1 MDTLSWDEYF
11 ISVAFL
17 SSMRSVDPNNRG
29 GACLVNSENRIV
41 GIGYCGLPRGIDEL
55 HDGDDGRYFVCHSIM
70 NAILNKNQHDIKGSR
85 VYTSRFPC
93 SECAKLII
101 QAGVNRVIY
110 SAGEIVEASKIL
122 FTLAG
127 VSVFQFSPKTRKCV
141 LLCATK
147 NASSSNIPPIV
158 QS

>member
-11 ISVAFL
+11 VSVAFL
-17 SSMRSVDPNNRG
+17 SSMRSLDPLNRG
-29 GACLVNSENRIV
+29 GACLVNRENRII

-55 HDGDDGRYFVCHSIM
+55 HDDDDGRYFICHSIM
-70 NAILNKNQHDIKGSR
+70 NAILNKNQHDIKGAR

-101 QAGVNRVIY
+101 QAGVERVIY
-110 SAGEIVEASKIL
+110 SSGEVVEASKIL

-127 VSVFQFSPKTRKCV
+127 VSVFQFTPKTRKFV
-141 LLCATK
+141 ALSGSQK
-147 NASSSNIPPIV
+147 ASVPKIPPIV
-158 QS
+158 P